1 MGRYT
6 LSKYNEILRLD
17 GRSTGYYVHQDAHR
31 TRVRP
36 EYGMACKPELI
47 LPSNRYALSTDN
59 TDSGVPGRSKFFS
72 DFEQAYYSSF

>member
-1 MGRYT
+1 MERYT
-6 LSKYNEILRLD
+6 LSHYNEILRLD

-36 EYGMACKPELI
+36 EYGVTKPELI
-47 LPSNRYALSTDN
+47 LPSARYALSTD
-59 TDSGVPGRSKFFS
+59 TPDSGVPGRAAFWV